1 MTAVIWYRTPYI
13 INNIYPLI
21 LSFALGNDVE
31 LRSVLDIL
39 FNLAM
44 GGVVDWVNGQLIC
57 SELDQV
63 FMLQLDPSGKEL
75 LDGAT
80 YDTFF
85 ATVPGGIPSNVLPLF
100 SSIQYTTFDE
110 RITTFSLNTYSS
122 NLVVTNNYFKAVS
135 RVSWCIIHHTSSLR
149 NNI

>member
-1 MTAVIWYRTPYI
+1 MTAVIRYRTPYI

-44 GGVVDWVNGQLIC
+44 GVVVDWVNGQLVC

-80 YDTFF
+80 YDTFLLLCLTASLLMYYPYSRPF
-85 ATVPGGIPSNVLPLF
+85 NILPSMKELPLF
-100 SSIQYTTFDE
+100 
-110 RITTFSLNTYSS
+110 L
-122 NLVVTNNYFKAVS
+122 
-135 RVSWCIIHHTSSLR
+135 
-149 NNI
+149 